1 MQAMRWCFLLL
12 VLTCGCETLTPQG
25 ARVSVY
31 RASLDGLPA
40 QRAMPAGCRLLSTQP
55 AVTMT
60 ELDIEGQK
68 DPFRTARNK
77 AGAAG
82 GNALLVLSRMII
94 SRHDSECPGSSPITD
109 CPPSFGAWFRVT
121 LESYA
126 CASDALDRLAAAAKP
141 SDTAAIQR

>member
-1 MQAMRWCFLLL
+1 MHATRWCLLLL
-12 VLTCGCETLTPQG
+12 VLTCGCETLTPEG

-31 RASLDGLPA
+31 RASLDSLPA
-40 QRAMPAGCRLLSTQP
+40 QRAMPTGCRLLSTQP
-55 AVTMT
+55 AVTTT

-68 DPFRTARNK
+68 DPFRTARNEV
-77 AGAAG
+77 GAAG

-109 CPPSFGAWFRVT
+109 CPPSFGAWYRVT

-126 CASDALDRLAAAAKP
+126 CASDALDRLAAGPKT
-141 SDTAAIQR
+141 SETATIQP